1 MKTARQNSL
10 LTLLYIAISSACAGS
25 PEGTDEG
32 EGPLSAIATWET
44 IGADHR
50 ACRGRRCEV
59 RPLEDTALADA
70 GAVAP
75 PAPEDG
81 GAVAAEPD
89 AGPTPD
95 SGAALADAGPG
106 AAEPPSSSTPCV
118 RARRL
123 WFEDFETGNYDRW
136 TGRSYGDSWG
146 NGCQSNRFDST
157 NARSG
162 RRSHRSE
169 IVCRSPDSVHRGYGG
184 IQFDGERVLSSYTN
198 RGVGLEA
205 PYGVVNTY
213 WSWLDTPYSFGGGR
227 WFSFWTVN
235 SSCDY
240 SERVITLGLEDAT
253 RRITPAH
260 IWDTGGRVTWSPG
273 APSFP
278 LRRWVRTTLYLNY
291 ARGELHA
298 WQDGVSVFHATF
310 RRPTNDMCQ
319 WHWGAYAS
327 GDNTD
332 IVLYEDDISIWKLEQ
347 PLTDFT
353 VEPWFE
359 GTTTAC
365 R

>member
-1 MKTARQNSL
+1 MKTARQTQLLFTISL
-10 LTLLYIAISSACAGS
+10 SILAGCTGSLDASQPDRDDMIELDPATALEAIRN
-25 PEGTDEG
+25 GT
-32 EGPLSAIATWET
+32 
-44 IGADHR
+44 R
-50 ACRGRRCEV
+50 CRGRRCDGGTML
-59 RPLEDTALADA
+59 RADSGTMAQLDA
-70 GAVAP
+70 GAP
-75 PAPEDG
+75 PTTS
-81 GAVAAEPD
+81 PD
-89 AGPTPD
+89 AGPIVMPTPD
-95 SGAALADAGPG
+95 AGPPPPADAGSVT
-106 AAEPPSSSTPCV
+106 PPPPTTPCV

-136 TGRSYGDSWG
+136 TGRTYGNEWG
-146 NGCQSNRFDST
+146 NGCQSNRFDYT
-157 NARSG
+157 NVRSG
-162 RRSHRSE
+162 RGSHRSE
-169 IVCRSPDSVHRGYGG
+169 IVCRNSESHRGYGG
-184 IQFDGERVLSSYTN
+184 IQFSGETVLSGYTN

-213 WSWLDTPYSFGGGR
+213 WSWLDTPYDFGGGR

-253 RRITPAH
+253 RRLTPAH

-278 LRRWVRTTLYLNY
+278 LRRWVRTTLYVNY
-291 ARGELHA
+291 ARGEMHA

-310 RRPTNDMCQ
+310 SRPTRDMCQ

-332 IVLYEDDISIWKLEQ
+332 IVLYEDDMSLWKLEE
-347 PLTDFT
+347 PLTDFS

-359 GTTTAC
+359 GSTSAC